1 MKSIYRWIANN
12 TGFCR
17 GIMLLGLGA
26 IMFYAATLEN
36 VPIMSVYLFVV
47 VIWFFVARFI
57 SMASSKLM
65 EEPAAICDQ
74 QCDPYPLLDTLK
86 QMLDRKQN
94 PAQQQMTQINYA
106 LALRLIGENHQ
117 CADILEKINIDRF
130 PGTSPY
136 SKFIYYN
143 NLSDVLF
150 LLGREL
156 EAKIWQK
163 KSMQIYNDLPANKM
177 KQQFDHTV
185 QLAEAE
191 DLYRAGDYDLSLRK
205 AAWIDCRS
213 TRQLLDTA
221 LLAAKCHI
229 ALEETEKAR
238 EKLQYIIDNGN
249 KLHIVEEARQLLET
263 LE

>member
-12 TGFCR
+12 TGLCR
-17 GIMLLGLGA
+17 GFMFLGLGV
-26 IMFYAATLEN
+26 ILFYSATLEN
-36 VPIMSVYLFVV
+36 VPFTGVYLFV
-47 VIWFFVARFI
+47 IILWFFMARFI
-57 SMASSKLM
+57 SMATSKLM

-94 PAQQQMTQINYA
+94 PAQQQMTEINYA
-106 LALRLIGENHQ
+106 LALRLIGETYQ
-117 CADILEKINIDRF
+117 CADILEKVNIDRF

-191 DLYRAGDYDLSLRK
+191 DLYRAGDYELAIRK
-205 AAWIDCRS
+205 AAWISCKS
-213 TRQLLDTA
+213 KRQLLDTA

-229 ALEETEKAR
+229 ALEETDKAR
-238 EKLQYIIDNGN
+238 EKLQYIADNGN